1 MLNKIKE
8 LNNMQHKK
16 EIYKKATKYQPA
28 VYKYRGFKIDS
39 HWDCGKNHWTGSK
52 VSINPVIRFGG
63 WGHTIK
69 DVQEKIDNYLDN
81 QEVA

>member
-8 LNNMQHKK
+8 LNSMKHKK

-39 HWDCGKNHWTGSK
+39 HWDCGRNHWTGSK

-81 QEVA
+81 QESA

>member
-1 MLNKIKE
+1 MLNKNKE
-8 LNNMQHKK
+8 LNNMKHKK

-39 HWDCGKNHWTGSK
+39 HWDCGRNHWTGSK

>member
-1 MLNKIKE
+1 MLIKNKE
-8 LNNMQHKK
+8 LNNMTHKK

-39 HWDCGKNHWTGSK
+39 HWDCGRNHWTGSCI
-52 VSINPVIRFGG
+52 SPLIRFGG

-81 QEVA
+81 QECA